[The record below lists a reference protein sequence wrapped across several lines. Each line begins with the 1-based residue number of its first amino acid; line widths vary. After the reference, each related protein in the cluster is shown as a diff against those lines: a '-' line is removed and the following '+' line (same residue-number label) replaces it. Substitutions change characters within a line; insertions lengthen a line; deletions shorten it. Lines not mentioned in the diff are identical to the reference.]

1 MKTGKLLWLY
11 LKSLVDLLSQM
22 HHLSRVIL
30 KLNIPSLYKLASV
43 SELALEVNLKSNLL
57 KGVLLTPG
65 FVYVPS

>member
-30 KLNIPSLYKLASV
+30 KLNTPLYKLASV